1 MKTII
6 YPNKQNW
13 WLVSAIYFFFF
24 QLVGC
29 AGQGSF
35 FVSEELPTIAHVH
48 IGHAITGWK
57 KTPGQKGLFVFAEEM
72 GGKALADAKV
82 ITLQNSDLQTVKERT
97 RDLINDI
104 DPTVLDPDSTDF
116 GLESALLQAVHHL
129 TFAAK
134 SDDASKN
141 VIDFS
146 GKFEEKSAVILNR
159 CELIAVIGQ
168 GVLDAESMIEAK
180 VFTDELLQLAQ
191 MNLTGTAS
199 GDEPG
204 LEQLRIDLTEMLDR
218 EDPPYQPVATRY
230 LFGIIQLP
238 DGKWAFSWLVDP
250 VDDDNDGG
258 GGSY

>member
-1 MKTII
+1 MEKIN
-6 YPNKQNW
+6 YPKKKNW
-13 WLVSAIYFFFF
+13 WIVSAMFVFVL

-29 AGQGSF
+29 AGQGSI

-48 IGHAITGWK
+48 VGHAITGWK

-72 GGKALADAKV
+72 GEKGLADANT
-82 ITLQNSDLQTVKERT
+82 ITLQDSDLAMVKELT
-97 RDLINDI
+97 RALINDI
-104 DPTVLDPDSTDF
+104 DPGVLDPDSTDY
-116 GLESALLQAVHHL
+116 GLKNSLSQAVHHL
-129 TFAAK
+129 IFAAK

-141 VIDFS
+141 VIDFA
-146 GKFEEKSAVILNR
+146 GQFKEKAAVILNR
-159 CELIAVIGQ
+159 CDLIVVIGQ
-168 GVLDAESMIEAK
+168 GVLGAESMIEAK

-191 MNLTGTAS
+191 MNIIGS

-204 LEQLRIDLTEMLDR
+204 LEQLRVEITAMLDR